1 MISRTSTERAISRK
15 AISTRFAPRSTGT
28 SPNSATESSPTQRCT
43 AAQAQLSLPTKWHR
57 SRKLITTDQV
67 LPGSGR
73 LATSLSS
80 SSTASFTGPRCGQGG
95 GPPGLARRGPWA
107 GPAARAPHRTGRRTP
122 RRRRCGGC
130 CTRPRPAPAGILSL
144 DVADLDLANRRA
156 RLRSKAARPGVFWQT
171 RTTAAATPDSSPAE
185 VRGQVSEEDHS
196 CDQTASDGHDVTSV
210 NAGVSV
216 RGRAMNCVSQRLRGD
231 TADSAGR
238 LIGPQRRSHGGL
250 TGVVRTG
257 GSP

>member
-95 GPPGLARRGPWA
+95 GPPGWLAEDRELARRRELPTGPGVA
-107 GPAARAPHRTGRRTP
+107 HPGEDAAADAVRDRGP
-122 RRRRCGGC
+122 RRRR
-130 CTRPRPAPAGILSL
+130 
-144 DVADLDLANRRA
+144 
-156 RLRSKAARPGVFWQT
+156 
-171 RTTAAATPDSSPAE
+171 SSP
-185 VRGQVSEEDHS
+185 S
-196 CDQTASDGHDVTSV
+196 TS
-210 NAGVSV
+210 
-216 RGRAMNCVSQRLRGD
+216 
-231 TADSAGR
+231 
-238 LIGPQRRSHGGL
+238 L
-250 TGVVRTG
+250 TSTSRTG
-257 GSP
+257 GPGCAPKRRDRGCSGRPVQPQLKPRTARRPRCGAR